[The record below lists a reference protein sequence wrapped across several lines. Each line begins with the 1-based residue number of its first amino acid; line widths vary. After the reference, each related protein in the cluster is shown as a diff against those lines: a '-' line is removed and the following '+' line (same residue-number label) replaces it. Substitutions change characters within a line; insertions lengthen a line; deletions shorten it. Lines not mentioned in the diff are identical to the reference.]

1 MESLADQKRSA
12 DRTFG
17 KFTAL
22 EKYQKVLFFERQLN
36 KISLALSSKNRNTV
50 KKHPE
55 HRNIRN
61 VRTIRT
67 IRNIRNIKKKH
78 PNSKNR
84 FCIRCRDS
92 KDHLEFYFFKVFRYF
107 FIFYYLLE
115 KLKQYSPEDGYNT
128 SDCEA

>member
-1 MESLADQKRSA
+1 MTSLTIFLLKTLIFLAPIDNCFFALRTKLESLANQKWSA
-12 DRTFG
+12 DRTLG
-17 KFTAL
+17 NTAL
-22 EKYQKVLFFERQLN
+22 EKYQTVLFFERQLN

-67 IRNIRNIKKKH
+67 IRKIRNIKKKH
-78 PNSKNR
+78 PNFKNR

-92 KDHLEFYFFKVFRYF
+92 KEHLEFYFFKVF
-107 FIFYYLLE
+107 
-115 KLKQYSPEDGYNT
+115 
-128 SDCEA
+128 